1 MRDIC
6 EDSINSIQYYSIDIY
21 FTEVITVQLLKE
33 LKDYANIFSEEN
45 TVKLLDNIY
54 IEHTIL
60 IKKDKKILYKLIY
73 FLSINKL
80 QVLRKYLESNIIK
93 D

>member
-1 MRDIC
+1 
-6 EDSINSIQYYSIDIY
+6 
-21 FTEVITVQLLKE
+21 VITVQLLKE